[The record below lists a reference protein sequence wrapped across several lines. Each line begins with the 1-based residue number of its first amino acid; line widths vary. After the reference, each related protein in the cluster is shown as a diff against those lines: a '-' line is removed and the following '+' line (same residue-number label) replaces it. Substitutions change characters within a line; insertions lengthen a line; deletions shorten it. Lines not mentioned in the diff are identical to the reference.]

1 MMEVTNHATTVQRSL
16 ELLTVADFSQE
27 LIANFLRK
35 IGGYQTLVLQ
45 DTEPEALH
53 KMRVGM
59 RRLRTIL
66 QVLEPLVLLPKDFS
80 GRSIGKLAKK
90 MGAVRDLDVMKES
103 LQVTG
108 QDLPPGEQKILT
120 KIAKSLARRR
130 RLAFVQL
137 EKSLA
142 TSYRSIM
149 KAGQQWTS
157 HPRYRHASMA
167 SQSVANVAPDLLLP
181 IIGGFFLH
189 GGWGVLATELDE
201 NQAIV
206 HDLRKCTKRIRYQT
220 DFFSPYL
227 SNELAQFLSPL
238 EVGQECLGT
247 MQDAAVLRDFI
258 EQEVGRKF
266 FEKMPVLI
274 DRLEQ
279 EKEQAWQEW
288 QAIREK
294 LCDPQWRQSLRRAVL

>member
-1 MMEVTNHATTVQRSL
+1 MEVTNHAATVQFSL
-16 ELLTVADFSQE
+16 KSLTVADFSQE

-35 IGGYQTLVLQ
+35 IGGYQARVLQ

-66 QVLEPLVLLPKDFS
+66 QVLEPLVVLPKDFS

-103 LQVTG
+103 LQSAG
-108 QDLPPGEQKILT
+108 QELPPSEQKILN
-120 KIAKSLARRR
+120 KIIKSLARRR
-130 RLAFVQL
+130 RPAFAQL

-149 KAGQQWTS
+149 KAGQQWTRR
-157 HPRYRHASMA
+157 PRYRHFTMA
-167 SQSVANVAPDLLLP
+167 NQSVADVAPDLLLP

-201 NQAIV
+201 NEAVV

-220 DFFSPYL
+220 ECFAPCL
-227 SNELAQFLSPL
+227 SNEFTQFLLPL
-238 EVGQECLGT
+238 ESSQECLGH

-258 EQEVGRKF
+258 EKKVGGKVSK
-266 FEKMPVLI
+266 KMPVLI

-279 EKEQAWQEW
+279 KKEQAWQEW
-288 QAIREK
+288 QAIRGQ